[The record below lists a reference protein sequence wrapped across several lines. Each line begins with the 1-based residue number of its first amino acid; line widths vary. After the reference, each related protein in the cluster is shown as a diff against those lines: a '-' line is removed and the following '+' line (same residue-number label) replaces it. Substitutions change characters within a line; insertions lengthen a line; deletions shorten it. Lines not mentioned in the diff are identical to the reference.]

1 MREAKWKWKEKENS
15 IKSKHKRRTAMMG
28 STSSTNQLGRNTTR
42 LKQAQETKRGL
53 EEQLERQEE
62 NKISVRKT

>member
-1 MREAKWKWKEKENS
+1 
-15 IKSKHKRRTAMMG
+15 MMG

-53 EEQLERQEE
+53 EEQKEGQEE
-62 NKISVRKT
+62 NKIRVRKT